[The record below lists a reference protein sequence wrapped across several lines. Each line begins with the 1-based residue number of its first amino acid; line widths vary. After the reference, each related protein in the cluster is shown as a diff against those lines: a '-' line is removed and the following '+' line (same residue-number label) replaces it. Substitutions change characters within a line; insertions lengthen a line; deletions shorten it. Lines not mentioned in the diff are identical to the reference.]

1 MPTKQERREQIAA
14 RHRPAMSTEARILL
28 DEYDRAWSVLGSS
41 MKVQATL
48 ELTDEEH
55 WDISAWRECG
65 AERVVA
71 RREGSS

>member
-14 RHRPAMSTEARILL
+14 RHRPSMSAEARLLL
-28 DEYDRAWSVLGSS
+28 DEYDRAWSALGSS
-41 MKVQATL
+41 TKVQAVM

-55 WDISAWRECG
+55 WEIAAWREWG

-71 RREGSS
+71 RRMEAT